1 MSDQLVFVPLGGVGE
16 IGMNFGLYGYGAPS
30 ERKWLIVDCGL
41 TFARPDLPGI
51 DLVMPDIRFL
61 EDEVE
66 NIEGLVLTHAHED
79 HYGALLELWPYLE
92 CPVFATPFAKAMN
105 DSKARSNNYTE
116 NLPVVT
122 TVKPGQKFEAGPFS
136 LELINVAHS
145 IPESCSLYIETEAG
159 RVLHTG
165 DWKIDPSPV
174 GNAPTDE
181 RRFKELGEDKRPL
194 AVIGDSTNAI
204 RDGSSPGEGEVAETL
219 DRLIADAPARVAV
232 TIFAS
237 NVGRMISI
245 ARAAQKAGRHV
256 VAAGRSVH
264 KTSEI
269 ARDLGLMDDLE
280 PFLDQDAFGYLPRD
294 KVVLICTGSQGESRA
309 AIARIARDDHPVIT
323 LNKGDKVIFS
333 SKAIPGN
340 EREVGD
346 VQNMLIN
353 QGVEVITDKDA
364 LIHVSGHPR
373 RDELK
378 MLYSWVKPT
387 TLVPAHGEAMHLN
400 AHLKF
405 GQELGIE
412 NCLSVRNG
420 DMAQLYPVASVHK
433 DEVPHGR
440 VYLDGEI
447 LCQPDESG
455 VRDRRRLSFSGSVNV
470 SLCVTSKGQ
479 LSGKPQFELV
489 GLPAFVDEDGDFG
502 EVVEQAIAGV
512 LKSMPQKRRSDNKA
526 LAESLRRGVR
536 SDISQ
541 LWGKKPHV
549 KVFVHRV

>member
-16 IGMNFGLYGYGAPS
+16 IGMNFGLYGYGAPH

-41 TFARPDLPGI
+41 TFAKPDLPGI

-79 HYGALLELWPYLE
+79 HYGALLDLWPYLE
-92 CPVFATPFAKAMN
+92 CPVFATPFAKAMT
-105 DSKARSNNYTE
+105 DTKAKSNNFTE
-116 NLPVVT
+116 SVPITVVR
-122 TVKPGQKFEAGPFS
+122 PGENFKAGPFA
-136 LELINVAHS
+136 LELINVSHS
-145 IPESCSLYIETEAG
+145 IPESCSLYIETDAG
-159 RVLHTG
+159 RVVHTG

-174 GNAPTDE
+174 GNDKINE
-181 RRFKELGEDKRPL
+181 KRFREIGADPRPL
-194 AVIGDSTNAI
+194 AVIGDSTNAT
-204 RDGSSPGEGEVAETL
+204 REGSSPGEGEVAKTL
-219 DRLIADAPARVAV
+219 DELIANAPKRVAV

-264 KTSEI
+264 RVSEI

-280 PFLDQDAFGYLPRD
+280 PFLDQDAYGYLPRD

-309 AIARIARDDHPVIT
+309 AMARIARDDHPVIT
-323 LNKGDKVIFS
+323 LAKGDLVIFS

-340 EREVGD
+340 ERDVGD
-346 VQNMLIN
+346 IQNMLIN
-353 QGVEVITDKDA
+353 QGVEIITDKDA

-373 RDELK
+373 RDELRQ
-378 MLYSWVKPT
+378 LYDWLKPD
-387 TLVPAHGEAMHLN
+387 TLVPAHGEALHLD
-400 AHLKF
+400 AHKKF
-405 GQELGIE
+405 GEELGIK

-420 DMAQLYPVASVHK
+420 DMAHLYPSASVDHG
-433 DEVPHGR
+433 EVPSGR

-447 LCQPDESG
+447 LCQPAESG
-455 VRDRRRLSFSGSVNV
+455 VRDRRRISYSGTVNL
-470 SLCVTSKGQ
+470 SLCVNSKGQ
-479 LSGKPQFELV
+479 VLHKPEFELV
-489 GLPAFVDEDGDFG
+489 GLPALVDEDGDFD
-502 EVVEQAIAGV
+502 EVVEAAIEATV
-512 LKSMPQKRRSDNKA
+512 KSMPAKKRADKKVFSEALRRS
-526 LAESLRRGVR
+526 VR
-536 SDISQ
+536 SQINQ